1 MFYNWELFLSV
12 SNCQVI
18 IWYSLKLQTII
29 SNSLKSAHSW
39 SVFQV
44 MSLHIEASYSLNI
57 QAMMFQ
63 RYCQTPLFSQ
73 NTRMLCL
80 RIVYTA
86 YHAMGNKQKRNNS
99 AFTVQLVKLEPKEGS
114 RKVSRTICAVVIW
127 IPGVVTSFM
136 LFFQQGDCQTP
147 LHPVKLEWT

>member
-1 MFYNWELFLSV
+1 MPGNHVIYFEITDNNFEFLEISTFCLVSFSSNELAYWSFIFIKYSGHDV
-12 SNCQVI
+12 STG
-18 IWYSLKLQTII
+18 W
-29 SNSLKSAHSW
+29 
-39 SVFQV
+39 
-44 MSLHIEASYSLNI
+44 
-57 QAMMFQ
+57 
-63 RYCQTPLFSQ
+63 YCQTPLFSQ

-114 RKVSRTICAVVIW
+114 RKVSRTICGGVFW